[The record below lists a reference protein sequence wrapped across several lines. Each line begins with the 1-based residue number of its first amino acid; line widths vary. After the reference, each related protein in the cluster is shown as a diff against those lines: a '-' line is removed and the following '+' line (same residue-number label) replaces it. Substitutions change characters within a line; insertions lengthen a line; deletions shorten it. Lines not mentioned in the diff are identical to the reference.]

1 MKITVL
7 CSSSAH
13 PVYSSLA
20 GWCALQGGRHQVVL
34 VETVA
39 QAESRG
45 RGDLLFLISCHEI
58 VPARLRALYRAA
70 LVIHASDLPRGR
82 GWSPLVWQILEG
94 RNDIPVTLLEA
105 ADPVD
110 SGAIWHQ
117 VWLRFQGHELA
128 DEIHAAL
135 FAAELA
141 LMDFAVANLEDVQ
154 PRSQAGEVSHYRR
167 RVPED
172 SRLDPAG
179 SLAEQFNLL
188 RVADPDRYPAFFD
201 HLGHRYALR
210 VSKIGPVDTL
220 PAASKAEPHDS

>member
-7 CSSSAH
+7 CSSRAH
-13 PVYSSLA
+13 PVFPHLERWRA
-20 GWCALQGGRHQVVL
+20 AQADRHQVAL
-34 VETVA
+34 VEAVA
-39 QAESRG
+39 QVEALG
-45 RGDLLFLISCHEI
+45 RGDILFLISCHEI
-58 VPARLRALYRAA
+58 LPPRLRALYRAA

-117 VWLRFQGHELA
+117 VWLHFQGHELV

-135 FAAELA
+135 FAAELE
-141 LMDFAVANLEDVQ
+141 LMDYAVANLGSVC
-154 PRSQAGEVSHYRR
+154 PRPQIGEPSHYRR
-167 RVPED
+167 RLPED
-172 SRLDPAG
+172 SRLDPKR

-201 HLGHRYALR
+201 HLGQRYALR
-210 VSKIGPVDTL
+210 ISKM
-220 PAASKAEPHDS
+220 EPQADPHEP

>member
-7 CSSSAH
+7 CSSRTH
-13 PVYSSLA
+13 PVYPSLA
-20 GWCALQGGRHQVVL
+20 GWCARHGRRHRVVL

-39 QAESRG
+39 QAEALG
-45 RGDLLFLISCHEI
+45 GGDLLFLISCHEI
-58 VPARLRALYRAA
+58 VPPRLRALYRAA

-94 RNDIPVTLLEA
+94 RNDIPVSLLEA

-117 VWLRFQGHELA
+117 EWLHFQGHELA

-141 LMDFAVANLEDVQ
+141 LMDYAVANLDSVRPQ
-154 PRSQAGEVSHYRR
+154 PQRGEPSHYRR
-167 RVPED
+167 RLPED
-172 SRLDPAG
+172 SRLDPER

-201 HLGHRYALR
+201 HLGQRYAVR
-210 VSKIGPVDTL
+210 ISKMEP
-220 PAASKAEPHDS
+220 PADSHEP